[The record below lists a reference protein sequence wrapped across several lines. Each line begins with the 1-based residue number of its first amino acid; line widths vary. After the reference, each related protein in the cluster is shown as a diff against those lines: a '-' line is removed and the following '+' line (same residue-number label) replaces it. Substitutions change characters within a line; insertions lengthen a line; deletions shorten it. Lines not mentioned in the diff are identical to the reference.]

1 MKDFFVC
8 VKQSRL
14 YFCKNYQKQHD
25 NVNFWCPFKHLPKK
39 YTKAL
44 LRKQKKTELQI
55 TQPSPLL

>member
-25 NVNFWCPFKHLPKK
+25 NVNFWCPFKHLPKQ

-44 LRKQKKTELQI
+44 LRKQKKY
-55 TQPSPLL
+55 